1 MPLFSSDYYFEPS
14 LSLAYAAEYFRV
26 VAEIPNT
33 RLVEINETINFVI
46 EQHKSFDTPVGY
58 ITNPFTEIENYETS
72 TYANLRES
80 SKSYYF
86 ELVDPVLVGLDYIG
100 DPVILFVSDNS

>member
-1 MPLFSSDYYFEPS
+1 MSKRLSDSTTKKVIVLVIILLLIMPLFSSDYYFEPS

-46 EQHKSFDTPVGY
+46 E
-58 ITNPFTEIENYETS
+58 
-72 TYANLRES
+72 
-80 SKSYYF
+80 
-86 ELVDPVLVGLDYIG
+86 
-100 DPVILFVSDNS
+100 